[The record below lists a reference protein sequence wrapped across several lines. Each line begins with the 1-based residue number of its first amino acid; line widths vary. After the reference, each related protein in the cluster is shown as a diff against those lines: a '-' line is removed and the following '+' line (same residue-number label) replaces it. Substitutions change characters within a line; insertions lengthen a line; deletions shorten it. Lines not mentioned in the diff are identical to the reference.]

1 MKRVKYEE
9 GIWFV
14 LPVGEDGYAAGVI
27 ARTSRTSR
35 GILLGYFFPH
45 VYKSA
50 PDIGELCKLRPSDAI
65 ATIRFGDMGL
75 IREEWTVIGKCENW
89 RREEWVIPTF
99 LRTEPITSRAY
110 EVHYDPDDPAKRI
123 GERLLRDGEARPREE
138 DGLDGHGSVKRY
150 LNRLL
155 GFKNPPLDIERHT
168 RKK

>member
-9 GIWFV
+9 GTWFA
-14 LPVGEDGYAAGVI
+14 LPVGEGGFAAGVI
-27 ARTSRTSR
+27 ARSSRTSR
-35 GILLGYFFPH
+35 GILFGYFFPH

-75 IREEWTVIGKCENW
+75 IREEWTVIGKCESW
-89 RREEWVIPTF
+89 KREEWAIPAF

-123 GERLLRDGEARPREE
+123 GERLLHDGDARPRERP
-138 DGLDGHGSVKRY
+138 GLFGDQAVERY
-150 LNRLL
+150 VSHLL
-155 GFKNPPLDIERHT
+155 GFEVPPLDLDQHAG
-168 RKK
+168 KK